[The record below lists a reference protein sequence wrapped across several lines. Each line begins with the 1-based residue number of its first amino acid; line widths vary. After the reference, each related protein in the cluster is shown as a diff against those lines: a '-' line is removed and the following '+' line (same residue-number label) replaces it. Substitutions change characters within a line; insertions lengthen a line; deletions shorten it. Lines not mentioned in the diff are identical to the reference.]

1 MVYNFQEVDG
11 NIWGIDSNSYFK
23 GGKGF
28 WAKAGKAEQVF
39 LISADTFGQRK
50 IELHL
55 RTGDAGNATNMVSS
69 YSLEY
74 NGVGVPLTL
83 DQTRPPESKPDIFGG
98 SYMGYM
104 VGSITIPDKGEKTL
118 KLKTQAAFSAY
129 DALLIGEP
137 ATSGGGG
144 DYDEG
149 YIAGENDRKTKDQNH
164 LNQMFLLPE

>member
-1 MVYNFQEVDG
+1 MVYNFQEVDA

-39 LISADTFGQRK
+39 LITADTFGQRK

-69 YSLEY
+69 YSLEF
-74 NGVGVPLTL
+74 NGVGIPLTL
-83 DQTRPPESKPDIFGG
+83 DQTRPPEWKADIFGG
-98 SYMGYM
+98 AWMGYLT
-104 VGSITIPDKGEKTL
+104 GTISIPDKAEKTL
-118 KLKTQAAFSAY
+118 KLKAAAAFSAY
-129 DALLIGEP
+129 DALIIPDTG
-137 ATSGGGG
+137 TGTGSG

-149 YIAGENDRKTKDQNH
+149 YIKGQSDR
-164 LNQMFLLPE
+164 M